1 MTGDAMDAAPH
12 PIRFGVFT
20 GVAQTTWPALLEVWR
35 RADEMGFDTGWVPD
49 HFYAGYGDPMGP
61 CYEATTVLAAVA
73 AQTRRIGV
81 GHLVLS
87 NTFRHPAVLANVAAT
102 LDHVAGGRFTLGL
115 GAGWLQSEHDGY
127 GLPFGT
133 TRERIERLD
142 EALTVIRLLH
152 TEPRPSFAG
161 RFYRLD
167 DAFCEPKP
175 LGGRRLPVL
184 IGGGGERFTLRVV
197 AKHADEWN
205 GEVGPSAFAR
215 KLAVLREHC
224 RAVGRDPGEIRVSV
238 VLRSEAQFD
247 AMWEAMT
254 RMHNPNLVAER
265 RRLEAE
271 GVSAADLEPRLRAW
285 VLESLLPV
293 DESRAIDRLHE
304 YVAVGVT
311 HFIVAARPPYD
322 LAGLERFL
330 GRVAAR
336 VRP

>member
-1 MTGDAMDAAPH
+1 MGAPPH

-20 GVAQTTWPALLEVWR
+20 GVAQTTWPDLLEVWR

-49 HFYAGYGDPMGP
+49 HFYAGYGDPAGP

-73 AQTRRIGV
+73 ASHAAHRGRAPRPQQHVPPPGGPGQRRRER
-81 GHLVLS
+81 S
-87 NTFRHPAVLANVAAT
+87 TTSPR
-102 LDHVAGGRFTLGL
+102 GGSPSASAPG
-115 GAGWLQSEHDGY
+115 GWRRSTHGY

-161 RFYRLD
+161 RFYRLE
-167 DAFCEPKP
+167 DALCEPKP
-175 LGGRRLPVL
+175 FGGRRLPVL

-215 KLAVLREHC
+215 KLDVLREHC
-224 RAVGRDPGEIRVSV
+224 RAVGRKPEDIRVSV
-238 VLRSEAQFD
+238 VLRSEAQAE
-247 AMWEAMT
+247 AMWEAMV
-254 RMHNPNLVAER
+254 RMNNPNLLAER

-271 GVSAADLEPRLRAW
+271 GVPAAELEARLRAW
-285 VLESLLPV
+285 LWESLFPWT
-293 DESRAIDRLHE
+293 R
-304 YVAVGVT
+304 
-311 HFIVAARPPYD
+311 AARSTGSRSTSRSASRTSSSRP
-322 LAGLERFL
+322 
-330 GRVAAR
+330 AR
-336 VRP
+336 PTTWRGSSAS

>member
-1 MTGDAMDAAPH
+1 
-12 PIRFGVFT
+12 V
-20 GVAQTTWPALLEVWR
+20 
-35 RADEMGFDTGWVPD
+35 
-49 HFYAGYGDPMGP
+49 
-61 CYEATTVLAAVA
+61 
-73 AQTRRIGV
+73 
-81 GHLVLS
+81 
-87 NTFRHPAVLANVAAT
+87 
-102 LDHVAGGRFTLGL
+102 
-115 GAGWLQSEHDGY
+115 
-127 GLPFGT
+127 
-133 TRERIERLD
+133 
-142 EALTVIRLLH
+142 
-152 TEPRPSFAG
+152 
-161 RFYRLD
+161 
-167 DAFCEPKP
+167 
-175 LGGRRLPVL
+175 
-184 IGGGGERFTLRVV
+184 
-197 AKHADEWN
+197 
-205 GEVGPSAFAR
+205 
-215 KLAVLREHC
+215 AVLREHC

>member
-102 LDHVAGGRFTLGL
+102 LDHLAGGRFTLGL

-142 EALTVIRLLH
+142 EALTVIRRLH
-152 TEPRPSFAG
+152 AEPRTSFAG
-161 RFYRLD
+161 RFYRLA
-167 DAFCEPKP
+167 DALCEPKP

-184 IGGGGERFTLRVV
+184 VGGGGERFTLRVV

-215 KLAVLREHC
+215 KLDVLREHC
-224 RAVGRDPGEIRVSV
+224 RAVGRKAEEIRVSV
-238 VLRSEAQFD
+238 VLRSEAQAE
-247 AMWEAMT
+247 AMWEAMV

-271 GVSAADLEPRLRAW
+271 GVPAAQLEERLRAW
-285 VLESLLPV
+285 LWESLLPV
-293 DESRAIDRLHE
+293 DTSRAVDRLQD

-330 GRVAAR
+330 TRVAAR
-336 VRP
+336 VRG

>member
-1 MTGDAMDAAPH
+1 VAAPAH

-20 GVAQTTWPALLEVWR
+20 GVAQTTWPDLLEVWR
-35 RADEMGFDTGWVPD
+35 RADDMGFDTGWVPD
-49 HFYAGYGDPMGP
+49 HFYAGYGDPAGP
-61 CYEATTVLAAVA
+61 CFEATTALAAVA
-73 AQTRRIGV
+73 ASTRRIGV

-87 NTFRHPAVLANVAAT
+87 NTFRHPAVLANVAST
-102 LDHVAGGRFTLGL
+102 LDHVAAGRLTLGL

-127 GLPFGT
+127 ALPFGT
-133 TRERIERLD
+133 TKDRIERLD

-152 TEPRPSFAG
+152 TERRATFAG
-161 RFYRLD
+161 RFYRL
-167 DAFCEPKP
+167 AEALCEPKP
-175 LGGRRLPVL
+175 YGSRRLPILV
-184 IGGGGERFTLRVV
+184 GGGGERLTLRVV

-224 RAVGRDPGEIRVSV
+224 RAVGRNPDDIRVSV
-238 VLRSEAQFD
+238 VLRSEAQAE
-247 AMWEAMT
+247 AMWEAMV
-254 RMHNPNLVAER
+254 RMENPNLMAER
-265 RRLEAE
+265 RRLEQE

-293 DESRAIDRLHE
+293 DESRAVDRLHE

-322 LAGLERFL
+322 LPGLERFL
-330 GRVAAR
+330 TRVAAL
-336 VRP
+336 VRR

>member
-1 MTGDAMDAAPH
+1 MRAPPH

-20 GVAQTTWPALLEVWR
+20 GVAQTTWPDLLHVWQR
-35 RADEMGFDTGWVPD
+35 IDEMGFDTGWVPD
-49 HFYAGYGDPMGP
+49 HFYAGYGDPAGP

-73 AQTRRIGV
+73 ARTRRIGV

-102 LDHVAGGRFTLGL
+102 LDHVAAGRFTLGL

-127 GLPFGT
+127 RLPFGT
-133 TRERIERLD
+133 TRDRIERLD

-152 TEPRPSFAG
+152 TEPRATFAG
-161 RFYRLD
+161 RFYHLA
-167 DAFCEPKP
+167 DALCEPKP
-175 LGGRRLPVL
+175 HGGRRLPVL

-197 AKHADEWN
+197 ATHADEWN

-215 KLAVLREHC
+215 KLDVLREHC
-224 RAVGRDPGEIRVSV
+224 RAVGRNPDEIRVSV

-247 AMWEAMT
+247 VMWEAMV
-254 RMHNPNLVAER
+254 RMSNPNLVAER
-265 RRLEAE
+265 RRLEGE
-271 GVSAADLEPRLRAW
+271 GVAAADLEARLKAW
-285 VLESLLPV
+285 VRESLLPV
-293 DESRAIDRLHE
+293 DESRAVDRLHE

-330 GRVAAR
+330 SRVAAR
-336 VRP
+336 VRA